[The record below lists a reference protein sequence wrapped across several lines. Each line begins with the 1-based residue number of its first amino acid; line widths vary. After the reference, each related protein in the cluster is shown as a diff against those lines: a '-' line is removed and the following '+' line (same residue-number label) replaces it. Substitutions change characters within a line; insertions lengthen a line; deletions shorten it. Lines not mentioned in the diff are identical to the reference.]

1 MRRLWTRSSSKGKEM
16 KIKAKS
22 RGRALVTGASRGIG
36 KAISEALVRRGYE
49 VVGTCR
55 DPRTLEKE
63 DIAEGVSYLP
73 LDLTS
78 TKSIDALVRR
88 VKQVDLLVN
97 NAGTSMIG
105 PVEEIRMK
113 AARELFELNL
123 FGQLA
128 LTQGFLGPMRERRKG
143 TVIFI
148 GSMAG
153 ETAVLFSSMYA
164 ASKAAMRAVA
174 RTLRQEVR
182 EFGINVAVV
191 APFHIRT
198 TIPQLRQYLDKS
210 PYSERV
216 RRVKDSRDRQ
226 MEAAPSPRVVAGKV
240 LQVLESA
247 KPRFFYPVGRGAE
260 LNAFLIRH
268 LPQGIVDSIV
278 NQMFDEK
285 A

>member
-55 DPRTLEKE
+55 DPRKLKKD

-78 TKSIDALVRR
+78 PKSIDALVRR

-105 PVEEIRMK
+105 PVEEIKME
-113 AARELFELNL
+113 AARELFQLNL

-143 TVIFI
+143 AVIFI

-164 ASKAAMRAVA
+164 ASKAALRAVA
-174 RTLRQEVR
+174 RTLRQEVK
-182 EFGINVAVV
+182 EFGINVTVV

-240 LQVLESA
+240 LQVLESV
-247 KPRFFYPVGRGAE
+247 KPRFFYPVGKGAE